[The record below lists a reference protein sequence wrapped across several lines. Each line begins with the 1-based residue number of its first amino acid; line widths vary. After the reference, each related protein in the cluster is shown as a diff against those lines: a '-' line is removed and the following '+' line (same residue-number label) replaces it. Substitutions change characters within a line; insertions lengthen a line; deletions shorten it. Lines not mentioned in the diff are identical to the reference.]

1 MYGSASGCSKSGRLA
16 ASRTRPYFRQ
26 LMSPPAFDPPSWR
39 KQAARPSGSGA
50 VLEQPRPEQVPGA
63 GFRGKVAMV
72 TGGATGL
79 GRSVA
84 LEFGRLGCNVAF
96 CFVDLP
102 GRDVRETALLTETA
116 LSSMGVGV
124 YAACC
129 DVRSRSQVETFVGK
143 ARERFQTVHYLV
155 NNAGVANDGAHWR
168 LSPAEWAEVL
178 DTNLTGAFHCSSAVA
193 PIFRGQRFGKIVN
206 VSSHLAGRPGFGV
219 ASYAAS
225 KAGLEGLTRA
235 IAVEL
240 GPCNVNVNAVAPGFI
255 RTERLQALPPEV
267 IDKARRHSVL
277 GRIAEPEDV
286 ARVITFLCSDE
297 ARHIT
302 GQTIVVDGGLSL
314 E

>member
-1 MYGSASGCSKSGRLA
+1 
-16 ASRTRPYFRQ
+16 
-26 LMSPPAFDPPSWR
+26 
-39 KQAARPSGSGA
+39 
-50 VLEQPRPEQVPGA
+50 VLEQPEPKPVVQE

-79 GRSVA
+79 GRAMA

-116 LSSMGVGV
+116 ISAMGVGV
-124 YAACC
+124 HADCC
-129 DVRSRSQVETFVGK
+129 DVRNRAEVEKFVAAVRK
-143 ARERFQTVHYLV
+143 KFETIHFLV
-155 NNAGVANDGAHWR
+155 NNAGVANDGALWR
-168 LSPAEWAEVL
+168 LDPAEWAEVL
-178 DTNLTGAFHCSSAVA
+178 ETNLTGAFNCISAVA
-193 PIFRGQRFGKIVN
+193 PAFRGQRYGKIVN
-206 VSSHLAGRPGFGV
+206 VSSHLAGHPGFGV

-235 IAVEL
+235 VAVEL
-240 GPCNVNVNAVAPGFI
+240 GPSNVNVNAVAPGFI
-255 RTERLQALPPEV
+255 KTERLTLLPPEV
-267 IDKARRHSVL
+267 IDKARKSSVL

-286 ARVITFLCSDE
+286 ARVISFLCSEE

-302 GQTIVVDGGLSL
+302 GQTVVVDGGLSL

>member
-1 MYGSASGCSKSGRLA
+1 M
-16 ASRTRPYFRQ
+16 
-26 LMSPPAFDPPSWR
+26 
-39 KQAARPSGSGA
+39 
-50 VLEQPRPEQVPGA
+50 LEQPEPQAELPA
-63 GFRGKVAMV
+63 GFRGRVAMV

-79 GRSVA
+79 GRSIA

-102 GRDVRETALLTETA
+102 GRDVRETALLTETT
-116 LSSMGVGV
+116 LSAMGVGV
-124 YAACC
+124 YADCC
-129 DVRSRSQVETFVGK
+129 DVRDRAQVDRFVEEVRK
-143 ARERFQTVHYLV
+143 RFQAVHFLV

-168 LSPAEWAEVL
+168 LSTAEWGEVIE
-178 DTNLTGAFHCSSAVA
+178 TNLTGAFNCISAVA

-206 VSSHLAGRPGFGV
+206 ISSHLAGHPGFGV

-225 KAGLEGLTRA
+225 KSGLEGLTRA
-235 IAVEL
+235 VAVEL
-240 GPCNVNVNAVAPGFI
+240 GPSNVNVNAVAPGFI
-255 RTERLQALPPEV
+255 RTERLQLLPPEV
-267 IDKARRHSVL
+267 IDKARKSSVL

-286 ARVITFLCSDE
+286 ARVVSFLCSDE

>member
-1 MYGSASGCSKSGRLA
+1 M
-16 ASRTRPYFRQ
+16 
-26 LMSPPAFDPPSWR
+26 PPSAFDPPSWR
-39 KQAARPSGSGA
+39 RAAERPSGAGA
-50 VLEQPRPEQVPGA
+50 VLEQPKPQREPEA
-63 GFRGKVAMV
+63 GFHGKVAIV

-79 GRSVA
+79 GRA
-84 LEFGRLGCNVAF
+84 TAIEFGKLGCAVAF

-102 GRDVRETALLTETA
+102 GRDVRETALLTETT

-124 YAACC
+124 FAECC
-129 DVRSRSQVETFVGK
+129 DVRNRAQVDRFVEK
-143 ARERFQTVHYLV
+143 VRERFETIHYLV

-168 LSPAEWAEVL
+168 LSPAEWAEVIE
-178 DTNLTGAFHCSSAVA
+178 TNLTGAFHCSSAVA

-240 GPCNVNVNAVAPGFI
+240 GPSNVNVNAVAPGFI
-255 RTERLQALPPEV
+255 RTERLQLLPPEV
-267 IDKARRHSVL
+267 IDKARKSSVL

>member
-1 MYGSASGCSKSGRLA
+1 MADFG
-16 ASRTRPYFRQ
+16 
-26 LMSPPAFDPPSWR
+26 FDPPAWR
-39 KQAARPSGSGA
+39 VAARSSGA
-50 VLEQPRPEQVPGA
+50 VLEQPKAQTEVTP

-79 GRSVA
+79 GRAAA

-102 GRDVRETALLTETA
+102 GRDIRETALSA
-116 LSSMGVGV
+116 MGVGV
-124 YAACC
+124 YADCC
-129 DVRSRSQVETFVGK
+129 NVRDRGQVDRFVEAVRRKFETI
-143 ARERFQTVHYLV
+143 HYLI
-155 NNAGVANDGAHWR
+155 NNAGIANDGAMWR
-168 LSPAEWAEVL
+168 LTAEEWTEVIE
-178 DTNLTGAFHCSSAVA
+178 TNLTGAFNCISSVA
-193 PIFRGQRFGKIVN
+193 PTFRGQHYGKVVN

-235 IAVEL
+235 VAVEL
-240 GPCNVNVNAVAPGFI
+240 GPSNVNVNAVAPGFI
-255 RTERLQALPPEV
+255 RTERLQRLPAEV
-267 IDKARRHSVL
+267 IDKARKSSVL

-286 ARVITFLCSDE
+286 AKVIGFLCSDD

-302 GQTIVVDGGLSL
+302 GQTIVVDGGLAL

>member
-1 MYGSASGCSKSGRLA
+1 MYGAAAGCSKSRWLA
-16 ASRTRPYFRQ
+16 APGARPYLRQ
-26 LMSPPAFDPPSWR
+26 SMPASAPDPPTWHS
-39 KQAARPSGSGA
+39 AARPSGA
-50 VLEQPRPEQVPGA
+50 LLEKPQPEAQVGS

-84 LEFGRLGCNVAF
+84 LEFGRLGCSVAF

-102 GRDVRETALLTETA
+102 GRDVRETAVLTETA
-116 LSSMGVGV
+116 ISSMGVGV
-124 YAACC
+124 LAECC
-129 DVRSRSQVETFVGK
+129 DVRDRAQVERFVAK
-143 ARERFQTVHYLV
+143 IRAKFETIHYLV
-155 NNAGVANDGAHWR
+155 NNAGMANDGAHWR
-168 LSPAEWAEVL
+168 LDASEWSEVI
-178 DTNLTGAFHCSSAVA
+178 DTNLTGAFNCTSAVA
-193 PIFRGQRFGKIVN
+193 PTFRGQRYGKIVN
-206 VSSHLAGRPGFGV
+206 VSSHLAGHPGFGV

-235 IAVEL
+235 VAVEL
-240 GPCNVNVNAVAPGFI
+240 GPSNVNVNAVAPGFI
-255 RTERLQALPPEV
+255 RTERLNLLPPEV
-267 IDKARRHSVL
+267 IDKARKSSVL

-286 ARVITFLCSDE
+286 ARVISFLCSDE

>member
-1 MYGSASGCSKSGRLA
+1 MSSAG
-16 ASRTRPYFRQ
+16 FN
-26 LMSPPAFDPPSWR
+26 PPSWQSR
-39 KQAARPSGSGA
+39 AERPSGA
-50 VLEQPRPEQVPGA
+50 VLEKAQPQKELEG
-63 GFRGKVAMV
+63 GFGGKVAV
-72 TGGATGL
+72 ITGGATGL
-79 GRSVA
+79 GRA
-84 LEFGRLGCNVAF
+84 TAIEFGKLGCSVAF

-102 GRDVRETALLTETA
+102 GRDVRETALLTETTLA
-116 LSSMGVGV
+116 SMGVGV
-124 YAACC
+124 YADCC
-129 DVRSRSQVETFVGK
+129 DVRDRAQVDAFIEKV
-143 ARERFQTVHYLV
+143 RERFQTIHYLV

-168 LSPAEWAEVL
+168 LTPPEWAEVIE
-178 DTNLTGAFHCSSAVA
+178 TNLTGAFHCSSAVA

-235 IAVEL
+235 VAVEL

-255 RTERLQALPPEV
+255 RTERLQLLPPEV
-267 IDKARRHSVL
+267 IDKARKHSVL